1 MSKLL
6 RAALPLV
13 RSHGFTRDAL
23 ALSVLHLPPPDTH
36 ATPLSDSAISA
47 LFGAGLKAEHSL
59 LNFFFDEGIQHMKER
74 AQSQGRQP
82 TVKEMLEERLMFNEP
97 VLDHLSTAFA
107 SLASSPLPLQIPML
121 DPLPG
126 LKHALKIADE
136 ACYLSGDTSTELSW
150 YARRAS
156 LAAIY
161 TAAELHQITSPQTT
175 LQFLDSLLES
185 SSQLKKSVDEVGL
198 FASYLFK
205 SSKAILKSSGAL

>member
-136 ACYLSGDTSTELSW
+136 ACYLSGDTSTEVCKNSPFEKKHCLLCYKLSW

-161 TAAELHQITSPQTT
+161 TAAG
-175 LQFLDSLLES
+175 LDSFFYYS
-185 SSQLKKSVDEVGL
+185 I
-198 FASYLFK
+198 F
-205 SSKAILKSSGAL
+205 